1 MIEFLNSLE
10 WPAVFAIVGSV
21 VTIVT
26 GLFGYLLS
34 ARRQEAAKAA
44 TPSTHTL
51 TTEEYE
57 KIHSRINDLVDR
69 VAANER
75 DLKETRAS
83 IRSLQNQI
91 STHEQRDIDDFKLL
105 EAKLDR
111 LMDIVVRI
119 LQEDH

>member
-10 WPAVFAIVGSV
+10 WPAVFAVVGSV

-34 ARRQEAAKAA
+34 ARRQSKI
-44 TPSTHTL
+44 TTTTKVL
-51 TTEEYE
+51 TIDEYE
-57 KIHSRINDLVDR
+57 KIHTRINDVISR
-69 VAANER
+69 VGENEG
-75 DLKETRAS
+75 DLKELQSS
-83 IRSLQNQI
+83 IHSLQKQLSN
-91 STHEQRDIDDFKLL
+91 HEQRDIDDFKLV

-119 LQEDH
+119 LQEDRP

>member
-10 WPAVFAIVGSV
+10 WPAVFAIVGSL

-26 GLFGYLLS
+26 GLFGYLLA
-34 ARRQEAAKAA
+34 ARRQETAKA
-44 TPSTHTL
+44 TTHTL

-69 VAANER
+69 VASNEG
-75 DLKETRAS
+75 DLKEMRVS
-83 IRSLQNQI
+83 IRSLQCQI
-91 STHEQRDIDDFKLL
+91 SNHEQRDIDDFKLL

-111 LMDIVVRI
+111 LMDIIVRI
-119 LQEDH
+119 LQED

>member
-26 GLFGYLLS
+26 GLFGYLLA
-34 ARRQEAAKAA
+34 ARRQEAKA
-44 TPSTHTL
+44 TTTHNL

-69 VAANER
+69 VAANEG

>member
-10 WPAVFAIVGSV
+10 WPAVFAVVGSV

-34 ARRQEAAKAA
+34 ARRQSK
-44 TPSTHTL
+44 L
-51 TTEEYE
+51 TTTTKVLTIEEYE
-57 KIHSRINDLVDR
+57 KLHTRINDLISR
-69 VAANER
+69 VGETEG
-75 DLKETRAS
+75 DLKELQSS
-83 IRSLQNQI
+83 IHSLQKQQSN
-91 STHEQRDIDDFKLL
+91 HEQRDIDDFKLV

-119 LQEDH
+119 LQEDRP